1 MAAGVVNENLVTKQL
16 EEFSESGTIEPLL
29 NSGDIDTRTG
39 LLNALVICHC
49 ILQRERFSKK
59 QNKDKVYDSSG
70 RVGVYQKYSL

>member
-16 EEFSESGTIEPLL
+16 EGFSESGTIEPLL

-59 QNKDKVYDSSG
+59 QNKDSSG
-70 RVGVYQKYSL
+70 RVGVYQLERKFQN

>member
-16 EEFSESGTIEPLL
+16 EDFSESGTIEPLL

-59 QNKDKVYDSSG
+59 QNKDSSG
-70 RVGVYQKYSL
+70 RVGVYQLERKFQS

>member
-59 QNKDKVYDSSG
+59 QNKDSSG
-70 RVGVYQKYSL
+70 RVGVYQLERKFQN